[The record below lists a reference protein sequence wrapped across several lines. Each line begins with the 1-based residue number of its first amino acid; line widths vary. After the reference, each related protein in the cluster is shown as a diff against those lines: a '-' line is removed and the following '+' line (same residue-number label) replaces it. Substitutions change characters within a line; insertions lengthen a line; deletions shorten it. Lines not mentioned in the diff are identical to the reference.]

1 MKTLRIPF
9 LVLSLLT
16 VGALSSYAAQHAS
29 AKVTAVEG
37 TVSKYSADGVSS
49 PLSVGDILVQG
60 DSISV
65 TALSTAS
72 LVFSNGSEIT
82 ISENSSVSIAKLEQE
97 SFAGGQ
103 TYEQLQADP
112 STSKTLLELNYGELS
127 GHVKSLKP
135 SSSFDV
141 ETPLG
146 TAAIRGTK
154 FSVRL
159 FYNAE
164 RGEFI
169 LIIKNYDGAVD
180 ILSRYVGALQ
190 YGSGGVADTGY
201 DSAGEQKREAIQFG
215 RIVIVRLSRGDP
227 LYDDLID
234 ALKNYIPTD
243 PPPGFIPIPG
253 PEITTDDKG
262 VIVVSPEDQDF
273 DDEGED

>member
-1 MKTLRIPF
+1 MKTLRIPL
-9 LVLSLLT
+9 LVISLLAM
-16 VGALSSYAAQHAS
+16 GALSSYAAQLAS

-37 TVSKYSADGVSS
+37 SVSKYSADGASA
-49 PLSVGDILVQG
+49 PLRVGDILVQG

-65 TALSTAS
+65 TALSSAS

-82 ISENSSVSIAKLEQE
+82 ISENSSVNLAKLEQE

-103 TYEQLQADP
+103 SYEQLQADP

-135 SSSFDV
+135 GSSFDV
-141 ETPLG
+141 DTPLG

-164 RGEFI
+164 RGEFL
-169 LIIKNYDGAVD
+169 LIIRNKGGKVSVS
-180 ILSRYVGALQ
+180 SRYVGNLQ
-190 YGSGGVADTGY
+190 YGSGNIADKGY
-201 DSAGEQKREAIQFG
+201 DSGLSDEVTEPIIERHVVVIRLGRE
-215 RIVIVRLSRGDP
+215 DP
-227 LYDDLID
+227 LFDDLFD
-234 ALKNYIPTD
+234 ATKNFIPTD
-243 PPPGFIPIPG
+243 PRPGFIPIPA

-262 VIVVSPEDQDF
+262 VIVVSPEDQDL
-273 DDEGED
+273 D